1 MTGASEIWTRWCHTQ
16 KVIEHGVP
24 LFQCSDETHVETRAV
39 GKAGARWIVQR
50 HRLMEEMILAQTE
63 ILVTDWKQSQHRY
76 DGMIYLMF
84 RKEVGS
90 TVIPLYI
97 GKAETFGK
105 GNANLSANLRQS

>member
-1 MTGASEIWTRWCHTQ
+1 
-16 KVIEHGVP
+16 
-24 LFQCSDETHVETRAV
+24 
-39 GKAGARWIVQR
+39 
-50 HRLMEEMILAQTE
+50 MEEMILAQTE